1 MMKHTFTLEAEFIR
15 LDDLLKINGCVE
27 TGGQAKL
34 LIQGGGVLV
43 DGEVCTMRGKKL
55 RGGEVVYVPEI
66 DEEITVA
73 QIEDVINASAGKLL
87 RSVKLFDI
95 YRGVGVPEGKKSMA
109 FSLELRAD
117 DRTLTDTDSEGVVTK
132 VLNALKDKLNA
143 SLR

>member
-1 MMKHTFTLEAEFIR
+1 MMKHSFTLEAEYIR

-55 RGGEVVYVPEI
+55 RGGEVVYIPEI

-73 QIEDVINASAGKLL
+73 G
-87 RSVKLFDI
+87 
-95 YRGVGVPEGKKSMA
+95 
-109 FSLELRAD
+109 
-117 DRTLTDTDSEGVVTK
+117 
-132 VLNALKDKLNA
+132 
-143 SLR
+143 